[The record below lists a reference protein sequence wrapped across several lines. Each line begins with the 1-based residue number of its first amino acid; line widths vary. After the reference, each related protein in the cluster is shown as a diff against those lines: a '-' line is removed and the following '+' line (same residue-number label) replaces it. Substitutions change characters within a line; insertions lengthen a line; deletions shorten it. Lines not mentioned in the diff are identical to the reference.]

1 MHFNQNTKG
10 LLTPIQEQLISLL
23 KEEVVP
29 AMGCTEPVAVALAVA
44 KAKSYLKRPDRPLQ
58 KLAIE
63 VSPNIYKNG
72 LGVGVPGTQEV
83 GLMIAAQLGYVLS
96 QPPLSLEVLS
106 QVTEKEVKAAHK
118 VKHLS
123 LDIAPT
129 SEKIYINVR
138 LNTGDEQVSVTI
150 QNKHTQFTEITYNQD
165 VIYSLKSEDDQT
177 SSDPTQ
183 SNESSKSPETLSP
196 QSLYSCPIKSVIKAI
211 EDMPDHALDFCLDGL
226 YMNQKVAQKGLQEKC
241 GMGVGYGFKN
251 LQIKGYLQDDLMTA
265 AMMLTASGSD
275 ARMSGIKLPVMS
287 SNGSGNNGLTALL
300 PIVAYAEKYPTSDD
314 KLAKATAMSHFIN
327 GYIKNAIGRLSAI
340 CGCGVAAGT
349 GASVAITWL
358 MGGGC
363 DQMAGAI
370 HNMLANTSGMICD
383 GAKVGCSLKLAT
395 SASAAIQSA
404 TLALQDIVVPAQ
416 NGLIGHSVEESI
428 DNLHTL
434 SSQAMQSV
442 DETILKVMQGMQ

>member
-1 MHFNQNTKG
+1 MSQLNALQK
-10 LLTPIQEQLISLL
+10 QLIELL

-44 KAKSYLKRPDRPLQ
+44 KAKSYLKMPTQPLKQ
-58 KLAIE
+58 LAIE

-83 GLMIAAQLGYVLS
+83 GLIIAAQLGYVLPH
-96 QPPLSLEVLS
+96 PPLSLEVLS
-106 QVTEKEVKAAHK
+106 EVSEKDVASPHTIAP
-118 VKHLS
+118 LT

-129 SEKIYINVR
+129 SEKIFIKVR
-138 LNTGDEQVSVTI
+138 LVTALENVTVTI
-150 QNKHTQFTEITYNQD
+150 QKKHTHFTEITYNEKVIFTSDDCQIEHKDTPTDNGSLQD
-165 VIYSLKSEDDQT
+165 LY
-177 SSDPTQ
+177 
-183 SNESSKSPETLSP
+183 TL
-196 QSLYSCPIKSVIKAI
+196 PIQSVIKAI
-211 EDMPDHALDFCLDGL
+211 EQMPHHALDFLLEGL
-226 YMNQKVAQKGLQEKC
+226 EMNQKVAQKGLHQKC

-251 LQIKGYLQDDLMTA
+251 LQIKGYLQDDLMTS
-265 AMMLTASGSD
+265 AMMMTASACD
-275 ARMSGIKLPVMS
+275 ARMSGIKMPVMS

-300 PIVAYAEKYPTSDD
+300 PIVAYAEKYPTDD
-314 KLAKATAMSHFIN
+314 QKLAKATAMSHYIN

-363 DQMAGAI
+363 SQMAGAI
-370 HNMLANTSGMICD
+370 QNMLANTSGMICD

-395 SASAAIQSA
+395 SASAAVQSA
-404 TLALQDIVVPAQ
+404 TLALQDIVVPAH
-416 NGLIGHSVEESI
+416 NGLIGRSVEESI

-442 DETILKVMQGMQ
+442 DETILRVMQGMQA